1 MSVIFGFVD
10 KNKVYL
16 AADNRLSD
24 SPGKIIS
31 DNTIK
36 IEVINKNVAVSFAGN
51 YSLQEYFLKSYRNFP
66 NYEEWLVEDLEKN
79 IGGMC
84 TWLKSMNED
93 WAKTALKSIGCFIIA
108 GKSKTNIV
116 RLSTVKVE
124 NGDTSYENRPVIL
137 YNPIDSD
144 FNECGNILAKNI
156 KFYYNE
162 FASRTIKDISKIS
175 KVVSPKG
182 NLWVFDLKSDAG
194 RLISI

>member
-1 MSVIFGFVD
+1 M
-10 KNKVYL
+10 
-16 AADNRLSD
+16 
-24 SPGKIIS
+24 
-31 DNTIK
+31 
-36 IEVINKNVAVSFAGN
+36 
-51 YSLQEYFLKSYRNFP
+51 KSYRNFP